1 MVSSSTMSEP
11 SVGLAAVRVK
21 QQYPGGAEG
30 ARGMRAVAR
39 PTVRVEAMMTF
50 MSAECKCV
58 CEN

>member
-1 MVSSSTMSEP
+1 M
-11 SVGLAAVRVK
+11 AAVRVK

-50 MSAECKCV
+50 ISADCV
-58 CEN
+58 CKAENDGTNKECSR